1 MSESIKMRQI
11 GRKIGRFS
19 LWFFGIIVGIM
30 LLISGGLYV
39 FKDEICGKVVQE
51 ANKYLNTKVTVADVD
66 LTFWGTFPHLS
77 VDLNQVFIRDAV
89 ANATDRDTLL
99 YTEQIRLKFN
109 AMDIWR
115 ENYTVESIEIG
126 KGTLQLKI
134 DSTGADNY
142 TIFKPSKEEA
152 SSGAEI
158 KLNEVLVSGMR
169 FKYVN
174 EATGQRYRTH
184 IHQLAMN
191 GKFTD
196 TRYTVHAA
204 SSLKVRQAKS
214 GDITLISNKKASFD
228 IDVNVDREK
237 GTVEI
242 PDARIYV
249 ANLPF
254 RVKGAVT
261 QEAMDF
267 EVHAEN
273 VQLEDIA
280 NNMIERETKDIK
292 QFEGTG
298 NVFFNLFI
306 HGNLTTTDPTEI
318 ECDFGV
324 TNGSLREPTKNL
336 RINKVHVAGKYS
348 NKGGKDKEFLQLNEL
363 DFTTPAGPFK
373 ANMRITHF
381 DAPEY
386 RGKANGVLSL
396 KMVHALFNIPYV
408 ETVSGK
414 VCMST
419 DFGVQTRKVVDGQ
432 SYYSVDHCT
441 GDLKMKDVNLK
452 LEDDKRTFAHMNG
465 TLFLHDEEAG
475 IDHVSLNIGSTDLRI
490 NGVFGNIMNYIGQ
503 SGELKAQ
510 VDIQSNYINVA
521 DLGTTSKEDKI
532 QEGNVYVL
540 PSEIGAKIDLSVG
553 RIDYEGHTFRA
564 VEGQMEVKDRSI
576 NFPSLSLRNADA
588 DVRGNLTI
596 KENSPERFQ
605 IATHFSTSNLNF
617 KSLFKEWNNF
627 RQEVIGEDNISGTA
641 QAEGYFEAPFHLQTG
656 IVSDDIR
663 SEVHLKLSNGRLRN
677 VGAFKSIT
685 ESLKASA
692 STRLSIGKENISL
705 LDRKLQDL
713 QFETLENT
721 FIIRNSR
728 LEIPSM
734 TIRSSALD
742 MDVSGTHTFSNKI
755 DYRFAFRFRDLKEKT
770 VASEFGVEVDDGTGM
785 KVYMRMYGDLDNPT
799 IEWDKTA
806 RKQQAAENR
815 AAEKENVKSMLK
827 SEFGL
832 FKADSTVKN
841 YQPKQMPKEELH
853 IEMPST
859 HAKQTDTEKPIDK
872 KKQKSTTKSNKTING
887 WKKESEESKEEVI
900 EFN

>member
-1 MSESIKMRQI
+1 MRQI

-66 LTFWGTFPHLS
+66 LTFWGTFPNLS
-77 VDLNQVFIRDAV
+77 VDLNQVFIRDAF

-99 YTEQIRLKFN
+99 YTDQIRLKFN

-115 ENYTVESIEIG
+115 ENYTVKSIEIA

-142 TIFKPSKEEA
+142 TIFKPSNEKA
-152 SSGAEI
+152 SGAEI
-158 KLNEVLVSGMR
+158 KLNEVQVSGLR
-169 FKYVN
+169 FNYIN

-196 TRYTVHAA
+196 TRYTIRA
-204 SSLKVRQAKS
+204 SSSLNVRQAKS
-214 GDITLISNKKASFD
+214 GDITLISNKKAAFD
-228 IDVNVDREK
+228 LELNVDNEK
-237 GTVEI
+237 GTIEI
-242 PDARIYV
+242 PEARIYV

-261 QEAMDF
+261 NDAMDF
-267 EVHAEN
+267 EVHADD

-280 NNMIERETKDIK
+280 NNMVESETKDIK
-292 QFEGTG
+292 RFEGTG
-298 NVFFNLFI
+298 NVFFNLLI
-306 HGNLTTTDPTEI
+306 HGNRTTTDPTEI

-324 TNGSLREPTKNL
+324 SNGSLREPTKKL
-336 RINKVHVAGKYS
+336 RISKVHVAGKYS
-348 NKGGKDKEFLQLNEL
+348 NKGGRDKEFLQLNEL

-396 KMVHALFNIPYV
+396 KMVHALFNLPYV
-408 ETVSGK
+408 ETVSGQ
-414 VCMST
+414 VRMST
-419 DFGVQTRKVVDGQ
+419 DFGIQTRKVVDGQ

-441 GDLKMKDVNLK
+441 GDLKMNDVNLK

-475 IDHVSLNIGSTDLRI
+475 IDHVSLTIGSTDLRI
-490 NGVFGNIMNYIGQ
+490 NGVFGNIMNYLGQ
-503 SGELKAQ
+503 VGDLKAQ
-510 VDIQSNYINVA
+510 VDIQSDYINVA
-521 DLGTTSKEDKI
+521 DLGTTSKEEKI
-532 QEGNVYVL
+532 QDGNTYML
-540 PSEIGAKIDLSVG
+540 PSDIGANIDLSVG
-553 RIDYEGHTFRA
+553 RMDYEGHTFRG
-564 VEGQMEVKDRSI
+564 VEGQMEVKNREI

-605 IATHFSTSNLNF
+605 IATHFSTNNLNF
-617 KSLFKEWNNF
+617 KALFKEWNNF
-627 RQEVIGEDNISGTA
+627 RQDVIGEDNISGIA
-641 QAEGYFEAPFHLQTG
+641 QAEGYFEAPFHLKTG
-656 IVSDDIR
+656 IVSDEIR

-685 ESLKASA
+685 ESLRSSA

-755 DYRFAFRFRDLKEKT
+755 DYRFAFRFRDLKEKS
-770 VASEFGVEVDDGTGM
+770 VESEFGEEVDDGTGM
-785 KVYMRMYGDLDNPT
+785 KIYMRMYGDLDNPT
-799 IEWDKTA
+799 IEWDKTG

-815 AAEKENVKSMLK
+815 AAEKETVKAMLK

-832 FKADSTVKN
+832 FKADSTVKT

-853 IEMPST
+853 IELSSPHTKPS
-859 HAKQTDTEKPIDK
+859 DTEKTTEK
-872 KKQKSTTKSNKTING
+872 KKQKSTTKQNKTING
-887 WKKESEESKEEVI
+887 WKKESEETKEEEI

>member
-1 MSESIKMRQI
+1 MRQI

-66 LTFWGTFPHLS
+66 LTFWGTFPNLS

-89 ANATDRDTLL
+89 AHATDRDTLL
-99 YTEQIRLKFN
+99 YTDQIRLKFN
-109 AMDIWR
+109 ALDIWR
-115 ENYTVESIEIG
+115 ENYTVKSIEIA

-134 DSTGADNY
+134 DSTGVDNY
-142 TIFKPSKEEA
+142 TIFKPSNEE

-158 KLNEVLVSGMR
+158 KLNEVQVSGLR
-169 FKYVN
+169 FNYIN
-174 EATGQRYRTH
+174 QATGQRYRTH

-196 TRYTVHAA
+196 TRYTIHAT
-204 SSLKVRQAKS
+204 SSLNVRQAKS
-214 GDITLISNKKASFD
+214 GDITLISNKKAAFD
-228 IDVNVDREK
+228 LELNVDKEK
-237 GTVEI
+237 GTIEI
-242 PDARIYV
+242 PEARIYV

-254 RVKGAVT
+254 RVKGAVSN
-261 QEAMDF
+261 EAMDF
-267 EVHAEN
+267 EVHADD
-273 VQLEDIA
+273 VQLEDLA
-280 NNMIERETKDIK
+280 NNMVERETKDIK
-292 QFEGTG
+292 RFEGTG

-306 HGNLTTTDPTEI
+306 HGNLTSTDPTEI

-324 TNGSLREPTKNL
+324 TNGSLREPTKKL
-336 RINKVHVAGKYS
+336 RISKVHVAGKYS
-348 NKGGKDKEFLQLNEL
+348 NKGGRDKEFLQLNEL

-408 ETVSGK
+408 ETVSGQ
-414 VCMST
+414 VRMST
-419 DFGVQTRKVVDGQ
+419 DFGIQTRKVVDGQ

-441 GDLKMKDVNLK
+441 GDLKMNDVNLK

-475 IDHVSLNIGSTDLRI
+475 IDHVSLTIGSTDLHI
-490 NGVFGNIMNYIGQ
+490 NGVFGNVMNYVGQ
-503 SGELKAQ
+503 AGDLKAQ
-510 VDIQSNYINVA
+510 VEIQSDYINVA
-521 DLGTTSKEDKI
+521 DLGTTSKEEKI
-532 QEGNVYVL
+532 QDGNTYML
-540 PSEIGAKIDLSVG
+540 PSDIGANIDLSVG
-553 RIDYEGHTFRA
+553 RIDYEGHTFRG
-564 VEGQMEVKDRSI
+564 VDGQMEVKNREI

-588 DVRGNLTI
+588 DVRGNLSI

-617 KSLFKEWNNF
+617 KALFKEWNNF
-627 RQEVIGEDNISGTA
+627 RQDVIGEDNISGIA
-641 QAEGYFEAPFHLQTG
+641 QAEGYFEAPFHLKTG
-656 IVSDDIR
+656 IVSDEIR

-685 ESLKASA
+685 ESLKSSA

-742 MDVSGTHTFSNKI
+742 MDVSGSHTFSNKI
-755 DYRFAFRFRDLKEKT
+755 DYRFAFRFRDLKEKS
-770 VASEFGVEVDDGTGM
+770 VESEFGEEVDDGTGM
-785 KVYMRMYGDLDNPT
+785 KIYMRMYGDLDNPT
-799 IEWDKTA
+799 IEWDKTG

-815 AAEKENVKSMLK
+815 AAEKETVKAMLK

-841 YQPKQMPKEELH
+841 YQPKQFPKEELR
-853 IEMPST
+853 IELSSPST
-859 HAKQTDTEKPIDK
+859 KPSDSEKPTEK

-887 WKKESEESKEEVI
+887 WKKGSEESKEEEI

>member
-1 MSESIKMRQI
+1 MGQI

-66 LTFWGTFPHLS
+66 LTFWGTFPNLS

-89 ANATDRDTLL
+89 TNATDRDTLL
-99 YTEQIRLKFN
+99 YTDQIRLKFN

-115 ENYTVESIEIG
+115 ENYTVKSIEIAE
-126 KGTLQLKI
+126 GTLQLKI
-134 DSTGADNY
+134 DTTGADNY
-142 TIFKPSKEEA
+142 TIFKPSKEE

-158 KLNEVLVSGMR
+158 KLNEVQVSGLR
-169 FKYVN
+169 FNYIN
-174 EATGQRYRTH
+174 QATGQRYRTH
-184 IHQLAMN
+184 IHQLVMN

-228 IDVNVDREK
+228 LDLNVDREK

-254 RVKGAVT
+254 KVKGSVT
-261 QEAMDF
+261 NEAMDF
-267 EVHAEN
+267 EVHADN

-280 NNMIERETKDIK
+280 NNMVESETKEIK
-292 QFEGTG
+292 RFEGTG
-298 NVFFNLFI
+298 NVFFNLSI
-306 HGNLTTTDPTEI
+306 HGNLTNTDPAEI

-324 TNGSLREPTKNL
+324 SNGSLREPTKKL
-336 RINKVHVAGKYS
+336 RISKVHVAGKYS

-363 DFTTPAGPFK
+363 NFTTPAGPFK
-373 ANMRITHF
+373 ANMHITHF

-386 RGKANGVLSL
+386 RGKAKGVLSL

-408 ETVSGK
+408 EAVSGQ
-414 VCMST
+414 VRMST

-441 GDLKMKDVNLK
+441 GDVKMNDVNLK

-465 TLFLHDEEAG
+465 TLFLNDEEAG
-475 IDHVSLNIGSTDLRI
+475 IDHVSLTIGSSDLRI
-490 NGVFGNIMNYIGQ
+490 NGVFGNIMNYVGQ
-503 SGELKAQ
+503 VGDLKAQ
-510 VDIQSNYINVA
+510 VEIQSDYINVA
-521 DLGTTSKEDKI
+521 DLGTTSKEEKI
-532 QEGNVYVL
+532 QEGNTYML
-540 PSEIGAKIDLSVG
+540 PSDIGANIDLSVG
-553 RIDYEGHTFRA
+553 RIDYEGHTFRG
-564 VEGQMEVKDRSI
+564 VDGQMEVKNREI
-576 NFPSLSLRNADA
+576 NFPSISLRNADA

-596 KENSPERFQ
+596 TENSPERFQ

-627 RQEVIGEDNISGTA
+627 RQEVIGEDNISGIA
-641 QAEGYFEAPFHLQTG
+641 QAEGYFEAPFHLKTG
-656 IVSDDIR
+656 IVSEEIR
-663 SEVHLKLSNGRLRN
+663 AEVHMKLSNGRLRN

-685 ESLKASA
+685 ESLKSSA

-755 DYRFAFRFRDLKEKT
+755 DYRFAFRFRDLKEKS
-770 VASEFGVEVDDGTGM
+770 VESEFGEEVDDGTGM
-785 KVYMRMYGDLDNPT
+785 KVYMRMYGDLENPT

-815 AAEKENVKSMLK
+815 AAEKETVKTMLK
-827 SEFGL
+827 SEFGF
-832 FKADSTVKN
+832 FKADTTVKN
-841 YQPKQMPKEELH
+841 YEPKQLPKEELH
-853 IEMPST
+853 IELSPSHT
-859 HAKQTDTEKPIDK
+859 KQSDTEKPTEK
-872 KKQKSTTKSNKTING
+872 KKQKSTTKQNKTING
-887 WKKESEESKEEVI
+887 WKKESEESKEEEI

>member
-1 MSESIKMRQI
+1 MGQI

-66 LTFWGTFPHLS
+66 LTFWGTFPNLS

-99 YTEQIRLKFN
+99 YTDQIRLKFN

-115 ENYTVESIEIG
+115 ENYTVKSIEIA

-134 DSTGADNY
+134 DTTGADNY
-142 TIFKPSKEEA
+142 TIFKPSNKE

-158 KLNEVLVSGMR
+158 KLNEVQVSGLR
-169 FKYVN
+169 FNYIN
-174 EATGQRYRTH
+174 QATGQRYRTH

-196 TRYTVHAA
+196 TRYTIHAA
-204 SSLKVRQAKS
+204 SSLNVRQAKS

-228 IDVNVDREK
+228 LDLNVDNEK
-237 GTVEI
+237 GTIEI

-249 ANLPF
+249 SNLPF

-261 QEAMDF
+261 NETMDF
-267 EVHAEN
+267 EVHADD

-280 NNMIERETKDIK
+280 NNMVESETKDIK
-292 QFEGTG
+292 RFEGTG
-298 NVFFNLFI
+298 NVFFNLWI
-306 HGNLTTTDPTEI
+306 HGNLTNTDPTEI

-324 TNGSLREPTKNL
+324 SNGSLREPTKKL
-336 RINKVHVAGKYS
+336 RISKVHVAGKYS

-363 DFTTPAGPFK
+363 NFTTPAGPFK
-373 ANMRITHF
+373 ANMHITHF

-396 KMVHALFNIPYV
+396 KMVHALFNIPYI
-408 ETVSGK
+408 EAVSGQ
-414 VCMST
+414 VRMST
-419 DFGVQTRKVVDGQ
+419 AFGIRTRKVVDGQ

-441 GDLKMKDVNLK
+441 GDVKMNDVNLK

-465 TLFLHDEEAG
+465 TLFLNDEEAG
-475 IDHVSLNIGSTDLRI
+475 IDHVSLTIGSSDLRI
-490 NGVFGNIMNYIGQ
+490 NGVFGNIMNYVGQ
-503 SGELKAQ
+503 VGDLKAQ
-510 VDIQSNYINVA
+510 VEIHSDYINVA
-521 DLGTTSKEDKI
+521 DLGTTSKEEKI
-532 QEGNVYVL
+532 QEGNTYML
-540 PSEIGAKIDLSVG
+540 PSDIGANIELSVG
-553 RIDYEGHTFRA
+553 RIDYEGHTFRG
-564 VEGQMEVKDRSI
+564 VDGQMEVKNREI

-596 KENSPERFQ
+596 TENSPERFQ

-627 RQEVIGEDNISGTA
+627 RQEVIGEDNISGVA
-641 QAEGYFEAPFHLQTG
+641 QAEGYFEAPFHLKTG
-656 IVSDDIR
+656 IVSDEIR

-677 VGAFKSIT
+677 VAAFKSIT
-685 ESLKASA
+685 ESLKSSS

-755 DYRFAFRFRDLKEKT
+755 DYRFAFRFRDLKEKS
-770 VASEFGVEVDDGTGM
+770 VESEFGEEVDDGTGM

-815 AAEKENVKSMLK
+815 AAEKETVKTMLK
-827 SEFGL
+827 SEFGF
-832 FKADSTVKN
+832 FKADTTVKN
-841 YQPKQMPKEELH
+841 YEPKQLPKEELH
-853 IEMPST
+853 IELSPSHT
-859 HAKQTDTEKPIDK
+859 NQSDTEKPTEK
-872 KKQKSTTKSNKTING
+872 KKQKSTTKQNKTING
-887 WKKESEESKEEVI
+887 WKKESEESKEEEI

>member
-1 MSESIKMRQI
+1 MRQI

-66 LTFWGTFPHLS
+66 LTFWGTFPNLS

-115 ENYTVESIEIG
+115 ENYTVESIEVG

-134 DSTGADNY
+134 DSSGADNY
-142 TIFKPSKEEA
+142 TIFKPTDEKT

-158 KLNEVLVSGMR
+158 KLNAINVSGLR
-169 FKYVN
+169 FKYIN
-174 EATGQRYRTH
+174 EATGQRYKTH

-214 GDITLISNKKASFD
+214 GDITLISNKKAAFD
-228 IDVNVDREK
+228 IDIDVDTEK
-237 GTVEI
+237 GTIDI

-261 QEAMDF
+261 RDAMDF
-267 EVHAEN
+267 EVHADD
-273 VQLEDIA
+273 VQLEDLA
-280 NNMIERETKDIK
+280 NNMVESETKDIK
-292 QFEGTG
+292 RFEGTG
-298 NVFFNLFI
+298 NVFFDLFI
-306 HGNLTTTDPTEI
+306 HGDLKTTSPTEI
-318 ECDFGV
+318 VCDFGV
-324 TNGSLREPTKNL
+324 SNGSLREPSKKL
-336 RINKVHVAGKYS
+336 RISKVHVAGKYS
-348 NKGGKDKEFLQLNEL
+348 NKGGKEKEFLQLNEL
-363 DFTTPAGPFK
+363 NFTTPAGPFK
-373 ANMRITHF
+373 ANMRITQF
-381 DAPEY
+381 DAPKY
-386 RGKANGVLSL
+386 NGKANGVLSL
-396 KMVHALFNIPYV
+396 KMVHTLFNLPYV
-408 ETVSGK
+408 QTVSGQVK
-414 VCMST
+414 MST
-419 DFGVQTRKVVDGQ
+419 DFGIHTRKVENGK
-432 SYYSVDHCT
+432 SYYAVDHCT

-452 LEDDKRTFAHMNG
+452 LEDDKRTFGHMNG
-465 TLFLHDEEAG
+465 TLFLNDEEAG
-475 IDHVSLNIGSTDLRI
+475 INDVSLNIGSTDLRI
-490 NGVFGNIMNYIGQ
+490 NGVFGNIMNYVGQ
-503 SGELKAQ
+503 AGDLDAQ
-510 VDIQSNYINVA
+510 VSIQSNYINVA

-532 QEGNVYVL
+532 QEGNVFVL
-540 PSEIGAKIDLSVG
+540 PNDIGANIDLTVG

-564 VEGQMEVKDRSI
+564 VDGQMEVKNRSI

-588 DVRGNLTI
+588 DVRGSLTI
-596 KENSPERFQ
+596 QERSPERFQ
-605 IATHFSTSNLNF
+605 IATRFSTSNLNF

-627 RQEVIGEDNISGTA
+627 SQDVIGEDNISGIA
-641 QAEGYFEAPFHLQTG
+641 QVEGYFEAPFHLKNG
-656 IVSDDIR
+656 IVSDEIR

-685 ESLKASA
+685 ESLKSFT
-692 STRLSIGKENISL
+692 STRLAIGKDNINL
-705 LDRKLQDL
+705 LDKKLQDL

-734 TIRSSALD
+734 TIQSSALD
-742 MDVSGTHTFSNKI
+742 MNISGTHTFTNKI
-755 DYRFAFRFRDLKEKT
+755 DYRFAFRFRDLKEKS
-770 VASEFGVEVDDGTGM
+770 VESEFGEEVDDGTGM

-799 IEWDKTA
+799 IEWDMTA

-815 AAEKENVKSMLK
+815 AAEKETVKSMLK
-827 SEFGL
+827 SEFGM
-832 FKADSTVKN
+832 FKTDTTVKT
-841 YQPKQMPKEELH
+841 YQHKVLPKEELH
-853 IEMPST
+853 IEMSP
-859 HAKQTDTEKPIDK
+859 AKKSDSDVPAEK
-872 KKQKSTTKSNKTING
+872 KKQKSTTKTNKTING
-887 WKKESEESKEEVI
+887 WKKESEESKEEEI

>member
-1 MSESIKMRQI
+1 MRQI

-66 LTFWGTFPHLS
+66 LTFWGTFPNLS

-89 ANATDRDTLL
+89 AHATDRDTLL
-99 YTEQIRLKFN
+99 YTDQIRLKFN
-109 AMDIWR
+109 ALDIWR
-115 ENYTVESIEIG
+115 ENYTVKSIEIA

-134 DSTGADNY
+134 DSTGVDNY
-142 TIFKPSKEEA
+142 TIFKPSNEE

-158 KLNEVLVSGMR
+158 KLNEVQVSGLR
-169 FKYVN
+169 FNYIN
-174 EATGQRYRTH
+174 QATGQRYRTH

-196 TRYTVHAA
+196 TRYTIHAT
-204 SSLKVRQAKS
+204 SSLNVRQAKS
-214 GDITLISNKKASFD
+214 GDITLISNKKAAFD
-228 IDVNVDREK
+228 LELNVDKEK
-237 GTVEI
+237 GTIEI
-242 PDARIYV
+242 PEARIYV

-254 RVKGAVT
+254 RVKGAVSN
-261 QEAMDF
+261 EAMDF
-267 EVHAEN
+267 EVHADD
-273 VQLEDIA
+273 VQLEDLA
-280 NNMIERETKDIK
+280 NNMVERETKDIK
-292 QFEGTG
+292 RFEGTG

-306 HGNLTTTDPTEI
+306 HGNLTSTDPTEI

-324 TNGSLREPTKNL
+324 TNGSLREPTKKL
-336 RINKVHVAGKYS
+336 RISKVHVAGKYS
-348 NKGGKDKEFLQLNEL
+348 NKGGRDKEFLQLNEL

-408 ETVSGK
+408 ETVSGQ
-414 VCMST
+414 VRMST
-419 DFGVQTRKVVDGQ
+419 DFGIQTRKVVDGQ

-441 GDLKMKDVNLK
+441 GDLKMNDVNLK

-475 IDHVSLNIGSTDLRI
+475 IDHVSLTIGSTDLHI
-490 NGVFGNIMNYIGQ
+490 NGVFGNVMNYVGQ
-503 SGELKAQ
+503 AGDLKAQ
-510 VDIQSNYINVA
+510 VEIQSDYINVA
-521 DLGTTSKEDKI
+521 DLGTTSKEEKI
-532 QEGNVYVL
+532 QDGNTYML
-540 PSEIGAKIDLSVG
+540 PSDIGANIDLSVG
-553 RIDYEGHTFRA
+553 RIDYEGHTFRG
-564 VEGQMEVKDRSI
+564 VDGQMEVKNREI

-588 DVRGNLTI
+588 DVRGNLSI

-617 KSLFKEWNNF
+617 KALFKEWNNF
-627 RQEVIGEDNISGTA
+627 RQDVIGEDNISGIA
-641 QAEGYFEAPFHLQTG
+641 QAEGYFEAPFHLKTG
-656 IVSDDIR
+656 IVSDEIR

-685 ESLKASA
+685 ESLKSSA

-755 DYRFAFRFRDLKEKT
+755 DYRFAFRFRDLKEKS
-770 VASEFGVEVDDGTGM
+770 VESEFGEEVDDGTGM
-785 KVYMRMYGDLDNPT
+785 KIYMRMYGDLDNPT
-799 IEWDKTA
+799 IEWDKTG

-815 AAEKENVKSMLK
+815 AAEKETVKAMLK

-841 YQPKQMPKEELH
+841 YQPKQFPKEELR
-853 IEMPST
+853 IELSSPST
-859 HAKQTDTEKPIDK
+859 KPSDSEKPTEK

-887 WKKESEESKEEVI
+887 WKKESEESKEEEI

>member
-1 MSESIKMRQI
+1 MRQI

-39 FKDEICGKVVQE
+39 FKDEICGRVVQE

-66 LTFWGTFPHLS
+66 LTFWGTFPNLS

-89 ANATDRDTLL
+89 TNATDRDTLL
-99 YTEQIRLKFN
+99 YTDQIRLKFN

-115 ENYTVESIEIG
+115 ENYTVKSIEIA

-134 DSTGADNY
+134 DTTGADNY
-142 TIFKPSKEEA
+142 TIFKPSNEE

-158 KLNEVLVSGMR
+158 KLNEVQVSGLR
-169 FKYVN
+169 FNYIN
-174 EATGQRYRTH
+174 RATGQRYRTH
-184 IHQLAMN
+184 IHKLAMN

-196 TRYTVHAA
+196 TRYTIHAT

-228 IDVNVDREK
+228 LQLNVDNEK
-237 GTVEI
+237 GTIEI

-254 RVKGAVT
+254 KVKGAVT
-261 QEAMDF
+261 NEAMDF
-267 EVHAEN
+267 EVHADN

-280 NNMIERETKDIK
+280 NNMVESETKDIK
-292 QFEGTG
+292 RFEGAG
-298 NVFFNLFI
+298 NVFFNLLI
-306 HGNLTTTDPTEI
+306 HGNRTNTDPTEI

-324 TNGSLREPTKNL
+324 SNGSLREPTKKL
-336 RINKVHVAGKYS
+336 RISKVHVAGKYS

-363 DFTTPAGPFK
+363 NFTTPAGPFK
-373 ANMRITHF
+373 ANMHITHF
-381 DAPEY
+381 DSPEY

-408 ETVSGK
+408 ETVSGQ
-414 VCMST
+414 VRMST
-419 DFGVQTRKVVDGQ
+419 DFGIRTRKVVDGQ

-441 GDLKMKDVNLK
+441 GDLKMNDVNLK

-465 TLFLHDEEAG
+465 TLFLNDEEAG
-475 IDHVSLNIGSTDLRI
+475 IDHVSLTIGSSDLRI
-490 NGVFGNIMNYIGQ
+490 NGVFGNIMNYVGQ
-503 SGELKAQ
+503 AGDLKAQ
-510 VDIQSNYINVA
+510 VEIQSDYINVA
-521 DLGTTSKEDKI
+521 DLGTTSKEEKI
-532 QEGNVYVL
+532 QEGNTYML
-540 PSEIGAKIDLSVG
+540 PSDIGANIDLSVG
-553 RIDYEGHTFRA
+553 RIDYEGHTFRG
-564 VEGQMEVKDRSI
+564 VDGQMEVKNREI

-627 RQEVIGEDNISGTA
+627 RQEVIGEDNISGVA
-641 QAEGYFEAPFHLQTG
+641 QAEGYFEAPFHLKTG
-656 IVSDDIR
+656 IVSDEIR

-677 VGAFKSIT
+677 VAAFKSIT
-685 ESLKASA
+685 ESLKSST
-692 STRLSIGKENISL
+692 STRLTIGKENISL

-755 DYRFAFRFRDLKEKT
+755 DYRFAFRFRDLKEKS
-770 VASEFGVEVDDGTGM
+770 VESEFGEEVDDGTGM

-815 AAEKENVKSMLK
+815 AAEKETVKAMLK

-832 FKADSTVKN
+832 FKADSTVKT

-853 IEMPST
+853 IELSSPLTKPS
-859 HAKQTDTEKPIDK
+859 DTEKPTEK
-872 KKQKSTTKSNKTING
+872 KKQKSTTKQNKTING
-887 WKKESEESKEEVI
+887 WKKESEESKEEEI

>member
-1 MSESIKMRQI
+1 MRQI

-66 LTFWGTFPHLS
+66 LTFWGTFPNLS

-89 ANATDRDTLL
+89 AHATDRDTLL
-99 YTEQIRLKFN
+99 YTDQIRLKFN
-109 AMDIWR
+109 ALDIWR
-115 ENYTVESIEIG
+115 ENYTVKSIEIA

-134 DSTGADNY
+134 DSTGVDNY
-142 TIFKPSKEEA
+142 TIFKPSNEE

-158 KLNEVLVSGMR
+158 KLNEVQVSGLR
-169 FKYVN
+169 FNYIN
-174 EATGQRYRTH
+174 QATGQRYRTH

-196 TRYTVHAA
+196 TRYTIHAT
-204 SSLKVRQAKS
+204 SSLNVRQAKS
-214 GDITLISNKKASFD
+214 GDITLISNKKAAFD
-228 IDVNVDREK
+228 LELNVDKEK
-237 GTVEI
+237 GTIEI
-242 PDARIYV
+242 PEARIYV

-254 RVKGAVT
+254 RVKGAVSN
-261 QEAMDF
+261 EAMDF
-267 EVHAEN
+267 EVHADD
-273 VQLEDIA
+273 VQLEDLA
-280 NNMIERETKDIK
+280 NNMVERETKDIK
-292 QFEGTG
+292 RFEGTG

-306 HGNLTTTDPTEI
+306 HGNLTSTDPTEI

-324 TNGSLREPTKNL
+324 TNGSLREPTKKL
-336 RINKVHVAGKYS
+336 RISKVHVAGKYS
-348 NKGGKDKEFLQLNEL
+348 NKGGRDKEFLQLNEL

-408 ETVSGK
+408 ETVSGQ
-414 VCMST
+414 VRMST
-419 DFGVQTRKVVDGQ
+419 DFGIQTRKVVDGQ

-441 GDLKMKDVNLK
+441 GDLKMNDVNLK

-475 IDHVSLNIGSTDLRI
+475 IDHVSLTIGSTDLHI
-490 NGVFGNIMNYIGQ
+490 NGVFGNVMNYVGQ
-503 SGELKAQ
+503 AGDLKAQ
-510 VDIQSNYINVA
+510 VEIQSDYINVA
-521 DLGTTSKEDKI
+521 DLGTTSKEEKI
-532 QEGNVYVL
+532 QDGNTYML
-540 PSEIGAKIDLSVG
+540 PSDIGANIDLSVG
-553 RIDYEGHTFRA
+553 RIDYEGHTFRG
-564 VEGQMEVKDRSI
+564 VDGQMEVKNREI

-588 DVRGNLTI
+588 DVRGNLSI

-617 KSLFKEWNNF
+617 KALFKEWNNF
-627 RQEVIGEDNISGTA
+627 RQDVIGEDNISGIA
-641 QAEGYFEAPFHLQTG
+641 QAEGYFEAPFHLKTG
-656 IVSDDIR
+656 IVSDEIR

-685 ESLKASA
+685 ESLKSSA

-742 MDVSGTHTFSNKI
+742 MDVSGSHTFSNKI
-755 DYRFAFRFRDLKEKT
+755 DYRFAFRFRDLKEKS
-770 VASEFGVEVDDGTGM
+770 VESEFGEEVDDGTGM
-785 KVYMRMYGDLDNPT
+785 KIYMRMYGDLDNPT
-799 IEWDKTA
+799 IEWDKTG

-815 AAEKENVKSMLK
+815 AAEKETVKAMLK

-841 YQPKQMPKEELH
+841 YQPKQFPKEELR
-853 IEMPST
+853 IELSSPST
-859 HAKQTDTEKPIDK
+859 KPSDSEKPTEK

-887 WKKESEESKEEVI
+887 WKKESEESKEEEI

>member
-1 MSESIKMRQI
+1 MRQI

-66 LTFWGTFPHLS
+66 LTFWGTFPNLS

-89 ANATDRDTLL
+89 AHATDRDTLL
-99 YTEQIRLKFN
+99 YTDQIRLKFN
-109 AMDIWR
+109 ALDIWR
-115 ENYTVESIEIG
+115 ENYTVKSIEIA

-134 DSTGADNY
+134 DSTGVDNY
-142 TIFKPSKEEA
+142 TIFKPSNEE

-158 KLNEVLVSGMR
+158 KLNEVQVSGLR
-169 FKYVN
+169 FNYIN
-174 EATGQRYRTH
+174 QATGQRYRTH

-196 TRYTVHAA
+196 TRYTIHAT
-204 SSLKVRQAKS
+204 SSLNVRQAKS
-214 GDITLISNKKASFD
+214 GDITLISNKKAAFD
-228 IDVNVDREK
+228 LELNVDKEK
-237 GTVEI
+237 GTIEI
-242 PDARIYV
+242 PEARIYV

-254 RVKGAVT
+254 RVKGAVSN
-261 QEAMDF
+261 EAMDF
-267 EVHAEN
+267 EVHADD
-273 VQLEDIA
+273 VQLEDLA
-280 NNMIERETKDIK
+280 NNMVERETKDIK
-292 QFEGTG
+292 RFEGTG

-306 HGNLTTTDPTEI
+306 HGNLTSTDPTEI

-324 TNGSLREPTKNL
+324 TNGSLREPTKKL
-336 RINKVHVAGKYS
+336 RISKVHVAGKYS
-348 NKGGKDKEFLQLNEL
+348 NKGGRDKEFLQLNEL

-408 ETVSGK
+408 ETVSGQ
-414 VCMST
+414 VRMST
-419 DFGVQTRKVVDGQ
+419 DFGIQTRKVVDGQ

-441 GDLKMKDVNLK
+441 GDLKMNDVNLK

-475 IDHVSLNIGSTDLRI
+475 IDHVSLTIGSTDLHI
-490 NGVFGNIMNYIGQ
+490 NGVFGNVMNYVGQ
-503 SGELKAQ
+503 AGDLKAQ
-510 VDIQSNYINVA
+510 VEIQSDYINVA
-521 DLGTTSKEDKI
+521 DLGTTSKEEKI
-532 QEGNVYVL
+532 QDGNTYML
-540 PSEIGAKIDLSVG
+540 PSDIGANIDLSVG
-553 RIDYEGHTFRA
+553 RIDYEGHTFRG
-564 VEGQMEVKDRSI
+564 VDGQMEVKNREI

-588 DVRGNLTI
+588 DVRGNLSI

-617 KSLFKEWNNF
+617 KALFKEWNNF
-627 RQEVIGEDNISGTA
+627 RQDVIGEDNISGIA
-641 QAEGYFEAPFHLQTG
+641 QAEGYFEAPFHLKTG
-656 IVSDDIR
+656 IVSDEIR

-685 ESLKASA
+685 ESLKSSA

-755 DYRFAFRFRDLKEKT
+755 DYRFAFRFRDLKEKS
-770 VASEFGVEVDDGTGM
+770 VESEFGEEVDDGTGM
-785 KVYMRMYGDLDNPT
+785 KIYMRMYGDLDNPT
-799 IEWDKTA
+799 IEWDKTG

-815 AAEKENVKSMLK
+815 AAEKETVKAMLK

-841 YQPKQMPKEELH
+841 YQPKQFPKEELR
-853 IEMPST
+853 IELSSPST
-859 HAKQTDTEKPIDK
+859 KPSDSEKPTEK

-887 WKKESEESKEEVI
+887 WKKGSEESKEEEI

>member
-1 MSESIKMRQI
+1 MRQI
-11 GRKIGRFS
+11 GRKLGRFS

-66 LTFWGTFPHLS
+66 LTFWGTFPNLS

-89 ANATDRDTLL
+89 AKATDRDTLL
-99 YTEQIRLKFN
+99 YTDQIRLKFN

-115 ENYTVESIEIG
+115 ENYTVKSIEIA

-134 DSTGADNY
+134 DSAGADNY
-142 TIFKPSKEEA
+142 TIFKPSNEKA
-152 SSGAEI
+152 SGAEI
-158 KLNEVLVSGMR
+158 KLNEVLVSGLR
-169 FKYVN
+169 FNYIN
-174 EATGQRYRTH
+174 QATGQRYRTH

-196 TRYTVHAA
+196 TRYTIHA
-204 SSLKVRQAKS
+204 SSSLNVRQAKS
-214 GDITLISNKKASFD
+214 GDITLISNKKAAFD
-228 IDVNVDREK
+228 LELNVDNEK
-237 GTVEI
+237 GTIDI
-242 PDARIYV
+242 PEARIYV

-261 QEAMDF
+261 NEAMDF
-267 EVHAEN
+267 EVHADD

-280 NNMIERETKDIK
+280 NNMVESETKDIK
-292 QFEGTG
+292 RFEGTG
-298 NVFFNLFI
+298 NVFFNLLI
-306 HGNLTTTDPTEI
+306 HGNRTTTDPTEI

-324 TNGSLREPTKNL
+324 SNGSLREPTKKL
-336 RINKVHVAGKYS
+336 RISKVHVAGKYS
-348 NKGGKDKEFLQLNEL
+348 NKGGRDKEFLQLNEL

-396 KMVHALFNIPYV
+396 KMVHALFNLPYV
-408 ETVSGK
+408 ETVSGQ
-414 VCMST
+414 VRMST
-419 DFGVQTRKVVDGQ
+419 DFGIQTRKVVDGQ

-441 GDLKMKDVNLK
+441 GDLKMNDVNLK

-475 IDHVSLNIGSTDLRI
+475 IDHVSLSIGSTDLRI
-490 NGVFGNIMNYIGQ
+490 NGVFGNIMNYVGQ
-503 SGELKAQ
+503 AGALKAQ
-510 VDIQSNYINVA
+510 VEIQSDYINVA
-521 DLGTTSKEDKI
+521 DLGTTSKEEKI
-532 QEGNVYVL
+532 QEGNTYML
-540 PSEIGAKIDLSVG
+540 PSDICANIDLSVG
-553 RIDYEGHTFRA
+553 RIDYEGHTFRG
-564 VEGQMEVKDRSI
+564 VDGQMEVKNREI

-588 DVRGNLTI
+588 DVRGNLII

-605 IATHFSTSNLNF
+605 IATHFSTNNLNF
-617 KSLFKEWNNF
+617 KALFKEWNNF
-627 RQEVIGEDNISGTA
+627 RQDVIGEDNISGVA
-641 QAEGYFEAPFHLQTG
+641 QAEGYFEAPFHLKTG
-656 IVSDDIR
+656 IVSDEIR

-685 ESLKASA
+685 ESLKSSA

-755 DYRFAFRFRDLKEKT
+755 DYRFAFRFRDLKEKS
-770 VASEFGVEVDDGTGM
+770 VESEFGEEVDDGTGM
-785 KVYMRMYGDLDNPT
+785 KVYMRMFGDLDNPT
-799 IEWDKTA
+799 IEWDKTG

-815 AAEKENVKSMLK
+815 AAEKETVKAMLK

-832 FKADSTVKN
+832 FKADSTVKT

-853 IEMPST
+853 IELSSPLTKPSD
-859 HAKQTDTEKPIDK
+859 TDKATEK
-872 KKQKSTTKSNKTING
+872 KKQKSTTKQNKTING
-887 WKKESEESKEEVI
+887 WKKESEESKEEEI